1 MELLSKK
8 PTPLATLEKFD
19 PCVGDFV
26 DFKPNSALSAGTN
39 VFLSGYWRKGR
50 VMKID
55 TDDSKGKVFTV
66 EDCENGK
73 VHLLSKYLLHPNML

>member
-1 MELLSKK
+1 M
-8 PTPLATLEKFD
+8 
-19 PCVGDFV
+19 GDFV

-73 VHLLSKYLLHPNML
+73 VHLLSKYLLRPNMLWNGGREVEQFK

>member
-1 MELLSKK
+1 MELFSKR
-8 PTPLATLEKFD
+8 PASLAAREKFD
-19 PCVGDFV
+19 SSVGDLV

-55 TDDSKGKVFTV
+55 TDDSKGKVSTV

-73 VHLLSKYLLHPNML
+73 VHLLSKYMLRPNIL